1 MENTEGISLDGLLD
15 SLGVNTPPPAGDNS
29 PPDDG
34 NTPLPDEGT
43 PPPDDSGTPSPDA
56 GAAGE
61 GEQGEQGEQ
70 GGQQNPPLEPK
81 ADKRASAAFAQMRVQ
96 NKKYETMFKSLAS
109 VLGVQDTSD
118 PDKLIKALNGKLVE
132 AQAKQ
137 QNIPVDVLQ
146 RLQKLEEENQTY
158 TAEQLKRTAYIGFQ
172 KVKDEHQ
179 LSDAELNSFADSL
192 IADGLNPFEQ
202 PVDLLAEYRLRN
214 FEKLLKAAEAR
225 GVKQEM
231 ERAAKAAA
239 QSSTPNSGAGGK
251 GEGQEGKITTISAL
265 DKFFADNLQK

>member
-1 MENTEGISLDGLLD
+1 MENTEGISLDGLLG
-15 SLGVNTPPPAGDNS
+15 SLGVNTPPPAGDNP

-34 NTPLPDEGT
+34 NTPPPDEET
-43 PPPDDSGTPSPDA
+43 PLPDDSGTPPPDA

-61 GEQGEQGEQ
+61 GEQE
-70 GGQQNPPLEPK
+70 GQQNPPPEPK
-81 ADKRASAAFAQMRVQ
+81 ADKRASAAFAQMRLQ
-96 NKKYETMFKSLAS
+96 NKKYETMFKGLAS

-118 PDKLIKALNGKLVE
+118 PDKLIEALNEKLVE

-146 RLQKLEEENQTY
+146 RLQKLEDENQTY

-179 LSDAELNSFADSL
+179 LSDAELSSFADSL

-214 FEKLLKAAEAR
+214 FEKLLKAAEER
-225 GVKQEM
+225 GIKQEM